1 MVTADRPRPI
11 VLCVLAG
18 FGERPE
24 RDGNAIA
31 MAATP
36 ALDSLRAEWPTT
48 TVRAAGTAVGLADG
62 QPGNGEA
69 GHLTLGSGRPVPSA
83 AQRIDEAIA
92 QNQLSMRPMLDQ
104 TVRICLYDGCAL
116 HLVGLLSDGGIHSHL
131 EHLYALID
139 LASFQDIPVR
149 LHGIVDGRHGSPR
162 RAMDIVDRLLFH
174 MENKDA
180 SLATLAGRYYAMD
193 RDERWD
199 RTYQAFHAMV
209 RDKVLGAPAPRADT
223 PFDAVSLAYSQG
235 QDDEHLVP
243 VRIGD
248 YQGMPG
254 DFLGDFASTHQVWEW
269 TGEDCGLAFNV
280 RGDRLRQLTAMLT
293 GQGAPDEVKKDLL
306 MDRDKPVRAFREQRF
321 GTLTSYGDDLEL
333 PVVFDPEPVANTL
346 AEVISK
352 AGLTQLRCAESEALP
367 HVTRFFNG
375 GRDAPFAGEQRA
387 IARSPRL
394 IDHYVEKP
402 AMSAAKVAERAVT
415 AVSSAE
421 ADFILVTF
429 ANPDTLGHTGNLEAA
444 REAVEAVDGAIGQ
457 LAEAV
462 GDAGGALLIT
472 ADHGNCETM
481 VDPAGKPLL
490 GHTANPVPL
499 IYVNPQDRSARLRAD
514 GQLADLAPTLLDIM
528 GLEQPDVMVGKTL
541 RITS

>member
-1 MVTADRPRPI
+1 MVTADRPRPM

-36 ALDSLRAEWPTT
+36 ALDALRAEWPTT
-48 TVRAAGTAVGLADG
+48 TLQAAGAAVGLAAG
-62 QPGNGEA
+62 QPGNGKA
-69 GHLTLGSGRPVPSA
+69 GHLALGSGRPVPSA
-83 AQRIDEAIA
+83 AQSIDDALA
-92 QNQLSMRPMLDQ
+92 QNKLGHRPMMDQ
-104 TVRICLYDGCAL
+104 TIRICLYDDCAL
-116 HLVGLLSDGGIHSHL
+116 HLVGLLSDGGIHSDLDHL
-131 EHLYALID
+131 FALID
-139 LASFQDIPVR
+139 LASFQKIPVR
-149 LHGIVDGRHGSPR
+149 LHGIIDGRHGRPR
-162 RAMDIVDRLLFH
+162 RAMDIIDPVLSH

-180 SLATLAGRYYAMD
+180 SLATLAGRYFAMD

-209 RDKVLGAPAPRADT
+209 RDKVLGTPAPRADT
-223 PFDAVSLAYSQG
+223 PFDAISQAYGQG

-243 VRIGD
+243 IRIGD
-248 YQGMPG
+248 YQGMAG
-254 DFLGDFASTHQVWEW
+254 DFLGDFASTQQIWEW
-269 TGEDCGLAFNV
+269 TGEECGLAFNF

-293 GQGAPDEVKKDLL
+293 RQGVPDEVRDDLL
-306 MDRDKPVRAFREQRF
+306 MDRDKPVRAFREHCF
-321 GTLTSYGDDLEL
+321 ATLTSYGDDLRL
-333 PVVFDPEPVANTL
+333 PVIFDPKPATTTL

-352 AGLTQLRCAESEALP
+352 AGLTQLRCGESEMRP
-367 HVTRFFNG
+367 HVTRFFSG
-375 GRDAPFAGEQRA
+375 GRDEPFAGEQRA
-387 IARSPRL
+387 ITRSLRL
-394 IDHYVEKP
+394 IDHYVDKP
-402 AMSAAKVAERAVT
+402 AMNAAKVATRVVT
-415 AVSSAE
+415 AVSSGE

-429 ANPDTLGHTGNLEAA
+429 ANPDILGHTGNLDAT
-444 REAVEAVDGAIGQ
+444 REAVEAVDEAIGQ
-457 LAEAV
+457 LAAAV
-462 GDAGGALLIT
+462 SDAGGALVIT

-499 IYVNPQDRSARLRAD
+499 IYVNGHDRAARLRGN

-528 GLEQPDVMVGKTL
+528 GLERPDVMVGKTL